1 MKTKTNIIPL
11 GKPELA
17 ADFINNTQRSVFL
30 TGKAG
35 TGKTTFLRNILRST
49 YKNTI
54 IVAPT
59 GIAAINAGGV
69 TLHSLFQLPPGF
81 FVPGK
86 DRHLSF
92 ANEMRAF
99 NEHSLIRNQH
109 MSNRKRKLLREL
121 ELIVIDEV
129 SMLRSD
135 ILDAIDLVLRMIRRN
150 HFPFGGVQ
158 MLFIGDL
165 NQLPPVVREN
175 EWNILKKYYS
185 SPFFFD
191 ARVLRD
197 HPPIHIEFERVYRQ
211 SDERFIMLLNNLR
224 NNTVTA
230 EDVTL
235 LNSFV
240 RKTKIIA
247 DGTVML
253 TTHNNKADTVNRAA
267 LAKLPSKSVSYS
279 AVTEDDYPEA
289 LFPVE
294 KILDIKI
301 GAQVM
306 FIRNDNSGKQEYYN
320 GKIGTVTALKDES
333 ITVNC
338 GTENIEVKKCTWENI
353 RYITDPLTNEVKPE
367 TIGTFTHFPLKL
379 AWAITIHKSQGLT
392 FDRAIIDA
400 EKAFAPGQVYVALSR
415 LRSLEGLTL
424 TGPVNFG
431 SIVNNS
437 TVSEFNSRK
446 VSDERLNAEL
456 KEETKQYVAQ
466 YIKRSFDLRNLQKQ
480 MLELTGDNISS
491 RAKTVTARFHAWSR
505 KLVNSFEDTEKYS
518 GRFVVMI
525 PKWQTDPGVLI
536 ERVKSANEYFS
547 ERLRATRKEI
557 CLKLDELG
565 TTSAGRNYAEELRD
579 LVDAVD
585 GCIIRMNKAHTLVR
599 GLLIN
604 KSVSREDMFRNKTAV
619 SESGAVTSIQREQ
632 ESLSITLEMYRSGKS
647 AEEIA
652 AKRKMLKSTIEAQLN
667 ACVKNGLLS
676 EEEFLDDLSMHEILN
691 TRSARTSLKAHTF
704 KFRKRSFGDQL

>member
-35 TGKTTFLRNILRST
+35 TGKTTFLRNILKST

-69 TLHSLFQLPPGF
+69 TIHSLFQLPPGF
-81 FVPGK
+81 YVPSK

-99 NEHSLIRNQH
+99 NEQTLIRNQH
-109 MSNRKRKLLREL
+109 MSGKKRKLIREL

-175 EWNILKKYYS
+175 EWSILKKYYS

-197 HPPIHIEFERVYRQ
+197 HPPVHIEFEQVYRQ
-211 SDERFIMLLNNLR
+211 SDERFIALLNNLR
-224 NNTVTA
+224 NNTVTP
-230 EDVTL
+230 DDITL

-240 RKTKIIA
+240 RKTKSIT
-247 DGTVML
+247 DGAVML
-253 TTHNNKADTVNRAA
+253 TTHNSKADAVNRTA
-267 LAKLPSKSVSYS
+267 LAKLPTDIVSYC
-279 AVTEDDYPEA
+279 AVIENDYPEA
-289 LFPVE
+289 LFPLE
-294 KILDIKI
+294 KILEIKT

-306 FIRNDNSGKQEYYN
+306 FTRNDNSGKQEFYN
-320 GKIGTVTALKDES
+320 GKIGTVTALKEES
-333 ITVNC
+333 ITVTC
-338 GTENIEVKKCTWENI
+338 DSQSIEVKKCTWENI
-353 RYITDPLTNEVKPE
+353 RYTTDPLTNEVKPE

-392 FDRAIIDA
+392 FDRAVIDA

-431 SIVNNS
+431 SIVS
-437 TVSEFNSRK
+437 DTTVSEFNSRK

-456 KEETKQYVAQ
+456 KEETKQYVAL
-466 YIKRSFDLRNLQKQ
+466 YVKRSFDLRNLQRQ
-480 MLELTGDNISS
+480 MMELTGENISPK
-491 RAKTVTARFHAWSR
+491 AKTIAARFQTWAR
-505 KLVNSFEDTEKYS
+505 QLVNSFEETEKYS

-525 PKWQTDPGVLI
+525 PKWQAQPAVLI
-536 ERVKSANEYFS
+536 ERVSAANDYFNE
-547 ERLRATRKEI
+547 ELRKTRKEI

-565 TTSAGRNYAEELRD
+565 KTAGGRNYVEELRD
-579 LVDAVD
+579 LIDAVD
-585 GCIIRMNKAHTLVR
+585 SCIIQMNKAQTLVR

-604 KSVSREDMFRNKTAV
+604 KSVSREDMFRKKPAVPESVTAA
-619 SESGAVTSIQREQ
+619 AVQREQ
-632 ESLSITLEMYRSGKS
+632 ESLSVTLNLYRSGS
-647 AEEIA
+647 TVDEIA
-652 AKRKMLKSTIEAQLN
+652 GKRKMLKSTIEAQLN
-667 ACVKNGLLS
+667 TCVKNGILS
-676 EEEFLDDLSMHEILN
+676 EEEFLDDRALDAIIHSRAI
-691 TRSARTSLKAHTF
+691 RSPLRKVTYKF
-704 KFRKRSFGDQL
+704 KKRSPGE